1 MTNEFTAWCN
11 YYYQL
16 SLLFTDIEEHFQNLL
31 NNALLYCGQTRLSEI
46 DALIS
51 YYRAVQAEKA
61 KMDKMGEDMKKA
73 SRTILAM
80 MQHFEIRPGTVL
92 TGEIPGQ
99 IAYEVWAGEQ
109 GKNISAKQK
118 TWLTNRTTPISW

>member
-1 MTNEFTAWCN
+1 LFAFKRKTLEWAGFTAWCN

-31 NNALLYCGQTRLSEI
+31 NNAPLYCGQTRLSEI

-73 SRTILAM
+73 GRTILAM

-92 TGEIPGQ
+92 TGEIPG
-99 IAYEVWAGEQ
+99 
-109 GKNISAKQK
+109 
-118 TWLTNRTTPISW
+118 